1 VIEDFAAI
9 EAAAVS
15 PEFTER
21 VLNRHRREAQLLLA
35 TAAQEWI
42 DGGCVRYDDHED
54 SCTAGLAGRLLR
66 LLEEGRR
73 TALQLLAILENG
85 GWTGEHFEGRANPAT
100 VPRPDVVLYL
110 GVHHDVK
117 MTVECKRLLRGSA
130 TARDY
135 VKHGLCRFLTG
146 RYSSDNGQATMIGFL
161 LDQHAETARDDIN
174 EEIVQLLDAHQQLE
188 GAEPLAGLTTVYR
201 STHPRAS
208 TGIYAVHLLLDI
220 QDRNPA
226 HSETS

>member
-1 VIEDFAAI
+1 VIEDFAVI

-21 VLNRHRREAQLLLA
+21 VLKRHRDEAHFLLA
-35 TAAQEWI
+35 TAAQAWI
-42 DGGCVRYDDHED
+42 DDGCTRYDDHED
-54 SCTAGLAGRLLR
+54 SCTAGLVGRLLR
-66 LLEEGRR
+66 IIEEGRR
-73 TALQLLAILENG
+73 TALQLLPILENG

-117 MTVECKRLLRGSA
+117 MTVECKRLLAGSA

-135 VKHGLCRFLTG
+135 VKDGLCRFLTG

-161 LDQHAETARDDIN
+161 LDQHAEPARDGIN
-174 EEIVQLLDAHQQLE
+174 EEIVKLLDAHQRLGGPE
-188 GAEPLAGLTTVYR
+188 GLAELTTVYR
-201 STHPRAS
+201 STHPRGS
-208 TGIYAVHLLLDI
+208 SDIHAVHMLLDI
-220 QDRNPA
+220 QDRKPA
-226 HSETS
+226 YCET